1 MTLQP
6 PLPRSV
12 ERSALEGEA
21 FVSRLE
27 LSSFAQ
33 VLPSGNVMPS
43 LPFHVPVTSFGPPLA
58 NVAASAHSLTG
69 SPALHAPSEP
79 APSAPVTLPAV
90 TETVRVQPGWS
101 GSEYRP
107 SSGDAARAGP
117 AEAAST
123 AAAATQPAAGPASPA
138 ARARAT
144 RPAPLT
150 IAAALTAAALAAA
163 AL

>member
-12 ERSALEGEA
+12 ERSALEGQA
-21 FVSRLE
+21 FVSRLV

-43 LPFHVPVTSFGPPLA
+43 LPFHVPVTSFGPPLGEKSTFMDCPSLA

-79 APSAPVTLPAV
+79 
-90 TETVRVQPGWS
+90 VRVQPGWS

-117 AEAAST
+117 AEAASN

-150 IAAALTAAALAAA
+150 IAAALTAAALAA
-163 AL
+163 

>member
-12 ERSALEGEA
+12 ERSALEGQA

-27 LSSFAQ
+27 LSSFAR
-33 VLPSGNVMPS
+33 VLPSGNVLPS
-43 LPFHVPVTSFGPPLA
+43 LPFHVPVTSFGPPLGEKSTFMDCPSLA

-69 SPALHAPSEP
+69 SPALHALSEP

-107 SSGDAARAGP
+107 SA
-117 AEAAST
+117 
-123 AAAATQPAAGPASPA
+123 
-138 ARARAT
+138 AT
-144 RPAPLT
+144 RPGPARRRP
-150 IAAALTAAALAAA
+150 TATPRP
-163 AL
+163 

>member
-1 MTLQP
+1 MP
-6 PLPRSV
+6 S
-12 ERSALEGEA
+12 
-21 FVSRLE
+21 
-27 LSSFAQ
+27 
-33 VLPSGNVMPS
+33 LPSGNVMPS
-43 LPFHVPVTSFGPPLA
+43 LPFHVPVTSFGPPLGEKSTFMDCPSLA

-79 APSAPVTLPAV
+79 VTLPVV

-150 IAAALTAAALAAA
+150 IAAAARPPAVAR
-163 AL
+163 

>member
-1 MTLQP
+1 M
-6 PLPRSV
+6 
-12 ERSALEGEA
+12 A
-21 FVSRLE
+21 FVSSLE

-43 LPFHVPVTSFGPPLA
+43 LPFHVPVTSFGPPLGEKSTFMDCPSLS

-79 APSAPVTLPAV
+79 APPAPVTLPAV
-90 TETVRVQPGWS
+90 TETVRVQPGGS

-123 AAAATQPAAGPASPA
+123 AAGKV
-138 ARARAT
+138 
-144 RPAPLT
+144 
-150 IAAALTAAALAAA
+150 
-163 AL
+163 

>member
-1 MTLQP
+1 M
-6 PLPRSV
+6 
-12 ERSALEGEA
+12 A
-21 FVSRLE
+21 FVSRLV

-43 LPFHVPVTSFGPPLA
+43 LPFHVPVTSFGPPLGEKSTFMDCPSLA

-79 APSAPVTLPAV
+79 AASAPVTLPAV
-90 TETVRVQPGWS
+90 TETGRVQPGWS

-150 IAAALTAAALAAA
+150 IAAAARPPAVAR
-163 AL
+163 